1 MMNKRHLMMLNF
13 VIEHLMNM
21 LYHVDS
27 KCLVEELVMT
37 RKDELCVYENFLN
50 KYLLVEV
57 EDHWWV

>member
-27 KCLVEELVMT
+27 KCLVEELMMT
-37 RKDELCVYENFLN
+37 RKDELCVYM
-50 KYLLVEV
+50 KIS
-57 EDHWWV
+57 